1 MLTDEGLVQR
11 GRGSSR
17 GRALPLGLWRR
28 EPLRL
33 TLVLEVPAAAGR
45 ASAAGI
51 HHKNHKDVLYKKRT
65 LDGIR
70 TTQGRRRRRRGLPA
84 GEMGRASRPLWWG
97 VRSSG
102 ALGRSKP

>member
-33 TLVLEVPAAAGR
+33 TLVLEVPASVVRLPRRPAALLQQE
-45 ASAAGI
+45 STI
-51 HHKNHKDVLYKKRT
+51 KITKTCCIKKNT
-65 LDGIR
+65 
-70 TTQGRRRRRRGLPA
+70 
-84 GEMGRASRPLWWG
+84 
-97 VRSSG
+97 
-102 ALGRSKP
+102 